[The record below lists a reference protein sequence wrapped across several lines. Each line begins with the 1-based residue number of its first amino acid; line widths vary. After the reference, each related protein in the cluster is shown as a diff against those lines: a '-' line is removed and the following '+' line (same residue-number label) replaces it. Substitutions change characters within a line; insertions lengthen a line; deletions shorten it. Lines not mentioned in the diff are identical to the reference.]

1 MADLAKIISDKLDD
15 GSVTSFVND
24 ARAGFSMTMPDG
36 STVNYVGAR
45 YLPLVN
51 RENAFDEDG
60 IYFRSII
67 AYDATRYAPVV
78 PRGGMESEPVSVRL
92 RTNDTG
98 AQLTG
103 RDYDVIVQLSRLN
116 RIDGVERILQDFLQT
131 QIVKPL
137 NDIIEKQRWQ
147 AIADGLVKR
156 RGDSGYYEDVAY
168 ANPAGHRVTVGSGT
182 NAVPAGWYDPNYSIL
197 NDIFSMADTMGT
209 VTDIVTSRRIVS
221 LISMNKEVKAYGG
234 LSIVNAQGVQQTLA
248 GRALTEQIN
257 NIMQANSLPPITVH
271 EAKYEQ
277 LDGTQV
283 RYLRDTAFVMLNT
296 SSLDSTVVSDRPELI
311 TPTTLGFVGNGI
323 ATSQTTNGKAVYL
336 RVNGNRKSPNVEAEG
351 TQVTL
356 PLLRNAEGRQRLGVF
371 NIPAKAA

>member
-1 MADLAKIISDKLDD
+1 MADLAKLIADKMAD
-15 GSVTSFVND
+15 GSITSFVND
-24 ARAGFSMTMPDG
+24 GRAGFTLNMPDG
-36 STVNYVGAR
+36 STVDYVGAR

-60 IYFRSII
+60 IYFRSVI

-131 QIVKPL
+131 QIIKPL
-137 NDIIEKQRWQ
+137 NDLIEKQRWQ
-147 AIADGLVKR
+147 AIADGIVKR
-156 RGDSGYYEDVAY
+156 RGDSGYVEDVAY
-168 ANPAGHRVTVGSGT
+168 ANPDGHRVTVPSGT
-182 NAVPAGWYDPNYSIL
+182 AAAKTGWYDPDYSIL
-197 NDIFSMADTMGT
+197 NDIFAMADKLGT
-209 VTDIVTSRRIVS
+209 VTDIVTSRKI
-221 LISMNKEVKAYGG
+221 LALMSMNNEIKAYGG
-234 LSIVNAQGVQQTLA
+234 LAVTNTQGQSQTLP
-248 GRALTEQIN
+248 GRVLANSIDTILQG
-257 NIMQANSLPPITVH
+257 NSLPGIALH

-277 LDGTQV
+277 LDGTRV
-283 RYLRDTAFVMLNT
+283 RYLRDDAFVMLNT
-296 SSLDSTVVSDRPELI
+296 SSLNPETVSEQPELI

-323 ATSQTTNGKAVYL
+323 ATAQTTNGKAVYL

-351 TQVTL
+351 TQVSL
-356 PLLRNAEGRQRLGVF
+356 PVLLNAEGRQKLGVF
-371 NIPAKAA
+371 NIPMPS

>member
-1 MADLAKIISDKLDD
+1 MADLAKIIADKLND
-15 GSVTSFVND
+15 GSINSFVND
-24 ARAGFSMTMPDG
+24 ARAGFTLNMPDG
-36 STVNYVGAR
+36 STVDYVGAR

-103 RDYDVIVQLSRLN
+103 RDYDVIIQLSRLN

-131 QIVKPL
+131 QIIKPL
-137 NDIIEKQRWQ
+137 NDLIEKQRWQ
-147 AIADGLVKR
+147 AIADGVVLR
-156 RGDSGYYEDVAY
+156 RGDSGYSEDVAY
-168 ANPAGHRVTVGSGT
+168 ANPAGHRVTVASGT
-182 NAVPAGWYDPNYSIL
+182 TSSKTGWYNPDYSIL
-197 NDIFSMADTMGT
+197 NDIFAMADKMGT
-209 VTDIVTSRRIVS
+209 VTDMVTSRKM
-221 LISMNKEVKAYGG
+221 LALMSMNNEIKAYGG
-234 LSIVNAQGVQQTLA
+234 LSVTNAQGQQQTLP
-248 GRALTEQIN
+248 GRVLASSIDNVLRSN
-257 NIMQANSLPPITVH
+257 GLPGITLH
-271 EAKYEQ
+271 EATYEQ
-277 LDGTQV
+277 LDGTRV

-296 SSLDSTVVSDRPELI
+296 SSLDPVTVTDRPELI
-311 TPTTLGFVGNGI
+311 VPTTLGFVGNGI
-323 ATSQTTNGKAVYL
+323 PTAQTTNGKAVYL

-371 NIPAKAA
+371 NIPAPT